1 MIWLNTIT
9 ETACFCHA
17 QNVKD
22 GIKYAADVTAD
33 TAEAARQKA
42 HTEL

>member
-1 MIWLNTIT
+1 M
-9 ETACFCHA
+9 
-17 QNVKD
+17 QNVKE

-33 TAEAARQKA
+33 TAEAARQRA